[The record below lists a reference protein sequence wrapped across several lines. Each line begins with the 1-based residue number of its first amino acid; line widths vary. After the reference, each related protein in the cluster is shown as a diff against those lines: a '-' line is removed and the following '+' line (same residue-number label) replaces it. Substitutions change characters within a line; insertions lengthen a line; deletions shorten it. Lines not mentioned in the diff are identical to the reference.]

1 MVKGRVSKMDKVK
14 QYVALIGGVLGAL
27 LLFLQS
33 IGFEISW
40 FNQETINSFTNLLT
54 ALIPLILVG
63 YGIYKNQFII
73 TKKARK
79 QEKELKNRG
88 LK

>member
-1 MVKGRVSKMDKVK
+1 MDKVK